1 MSNLNKFLQSFSEEI
16 KEKQQKEELLNKK
29 IEQENLFNNKEC
41 INEINNDK
49 IKPKIKLNKT
59 IKLNKINKNNESK
72 NDEQLLSEQEKI
84 FLENRKKD
92 QIVKEQLEQDLIKSL
107 ESVNTPNNK
116 VENNVSSHN
125 SKIDLEKMFIESE
138 TPEEFRDKWFE
149 LYNKSLTSTNKTM
162 TNNKIK
168 NGRFRFNTEGELEIL
183 ANFKTKGKSS
193 NQLLHEIWKL

>member
-59 IKLNKINKNNESK
+59 IKLNKINTNNESQ

-92 QIVKEQLEQDLIKSL
+92 QIVKEQLEKDLIKSL